1 MKYKI
6 LFLSIF
12 ILFSCN
18 NDNEK
23 LDAIIK
29 EYQNHEGYN
38 YEDYPLGNFSEE
50 YFKAEKEF
58 AESLLLKLDDIDI
71 TNLDENDNNLAS
83 AKSNYMSAFD
93 LIENNFESYESFFKE
108 SDRDLIFEIGSA
120 VSNHKIFKDLGITAL
135 KFYSKTYDFMDNY
148 PLESVYYRLALIYLS
163 KRDLKSSSENLAKAL
178 VNNPKFQNALDFK
191 KKHKL

>member
-6 LFLSIF
+6 LFLSIL

-58 AESLLLKLDDIDI
+58 AESLLLKLDDID
-71 TNLDENDNNLAS
+71 TV
-83 AKSNYMSAFD
+83 
-93 LIENNFESYESFFKE
+93 SYTHLTLPT
-108 SDRDLIFEIGSA
+108 R
-120 VSNHKIFKDLGITAL
+120 
-135 KFYSKTYDFMDNY
+135 
-148 PLESVYYRLALIYLS
+148 
-163 KRDLKSSSENLAKAL
+163 
-178 VNNPKFQNALDFK
+178 
-191 KKHKL
+191 

>member
-50 YFKAEKEF
+50 YFKDEKEF
-58 AESLLLKLDDIDI
+58 AESLLLKLDDICLLYTSPSPRDR
-71 TNLDENDNNLAS
+71 TRSRMPSS
-83 AKSNYMSAFD
+83 A
-93 LIENNFESYESFFKE
+93 
-108 SDRDLIFEIGSA
+108 
-120 VSNHKIFKDLGITAL
+120 
-135 KFYSKTYDFMDNY
+135 
-148 PLESVYYRLALIYLS
+148 
-163 KRDLKSSSENLAKAL
+163 
-178 VNNPKFQNALDFK
+178 
-191 KKHKL
+191 

>member
-6 LFLSIF
+6 LSLSIF
-12 ILFSCN
+12 VLFSCN
-18 NDNEK
+18 HDNEK

-71 TNLDENDNNLAS
+71 TNLDENDNISFELLSFVLSDIIAYYDFERFLNPLLSDSGFHSSLVYNVRPMYSYEQVKNYLNKLNAIPQYVDQYLPLLRKGLEKGVS
-83 AKSNYMSAFD
+83 QPLVIFKGYESTYNDHITKDFESNY
-93 LIENNFESYESFFKE
+93 
-108 SDRDLIFEIGSA
+108 
-120 VSNHKIFKDLGITAL
+120 
-135 KFYSKTYDFMDNY
+135 FYSPFKTT
-148 PLESVYYRLALIYLS
+148 
-163 KRDLKSSSENLAKAL
+163 
-178 VNNPKFQNALDFK
+178 
-191 KKHKL
+191 

>member
-38 YEDYPLGNFSEE
+38 YEDYPIGNFSEE

-58 AESLLLKLDDIDI
+58 AESLLLKLDDICLLYTSPSPRDA
-71 TNLDENDNNLAS
+71 TLSRMPSS
-83 AKSNYMSAFD
+83 A
-93 LIENNFESYESFFKE
+93 
-108 SDRDLIFEIGSA
+108 
-120 VSNHKIFKDLGITAL
+120 
-135 KFYSKTYDFMDNY
+135 
-148 PLESVYYRLALIYLS
+148 
-163 KRDLKSSSENLAKAL
+163 
-178 VNNPKFQNALDFK
+178 
-191 KKHKL
+191 